1 MAQFGGPKLV
11 KDLHFDQTAKEK
23 LINGINKIATAVGS
37 TLGASGRTVVI
48 EDDFG
53 NPYVTKDGVTV
64 ANSILLNDPVENLGV
79 SMMKQ
84 AAQKTASIAGD
95 GTTTSIVLT
104 KAIIDSFY
112 KLKGQDFS
120 FRDIKSGI
128 NKFAKDVIQYITD
141 KAIPVDL
148 KMLQDVSVIST
159 NNDVD
164 LGTTIAHAF
173 ETAGENGIVTMET
186 SPSND
191 TYIENVNGTKVGSTC
206 KVPHFYTNKEKEL
219 CELENPLIFMSVS
232 DIPNVRKIQ
241 EILEYAIKSNR
252 SILLIAPL
260 ESQPLTALAMNKAKG
275 NIKVNVIDPPSF
287 GLKRKD
293 ILEDLALLVGAT
305 VFDES
310 LGDSIDA
317 ITPDMLGSADKAVS
331 DKDGTVLVVSEKS
344 KEVQDRIE
352 YLKTTLAKEDHAVM
366 SKHLTDRIALLSG
379 GVSVIMVGAATE
391 VELKEKQD
399 RVDDAIHSV
408 RAAKKEGILPG
419 GGSALANAATMD
431 WEHKLNQGELKGVNI
446 LQDALIAPFTK
457 ILNNAGLSLEDYN
470 LTKWGEG
477 VDVTCG
483 CRKNMIDKGI
493 IDPLLVTKTA
503 LQNAISVA
511 TTILS
516 TDCVISNVR
525 EV

>member
-1 MAQFGGPKLV
+1 MSQFGKTKLV
-11 KDLHFDQTAKEK
+11 KKLHFDKSAKDK
-23 LINGINKIATAVGS
+23 LLSGINKIAEAVGS
-37 TLGASGRTVVI
+37 TLGASGRNVI
-48 EDDFG
+48 IENDYGD
-53 NPYVTKDGVTV
+53 PHVTKDGVTV
-64 ANSILLNDPVENLGV
+64 ANSILLEDPIENVAV

-104 KAIIDSFY
+104 KAIIDSYY
-112 KLKGQDFS
+112 KLKGDEFS

-128 NKFAKDVIQYITD
+128 NRFAKEVIKYITD
-141 KAIPVDL
+141 KATPVDD
-148 KMLQDVSVIST
+148 KMLHDVSIIST
-159 NNDVD
+159 NNDIE
-164 LGTTIAHAF
+164 LGQTIASAF
-173 ETAGENGIVTMET
+173 EQAGENGIVTMET
-186 SPSND
+186 SPNND
-191 TYIENVNGTKVGSTC
+191 TYIENVQGTKIGSTC
-206 KVPHFYTNKEKEL
+206 KAPHFYTNKEKEL
-219 CELENPLIFMSVS
+219 CELENPLIFMSAS
-232 DIPNVRKIQ
+232 DIPNIRKIQ

-260 ESQPLTALAMNKAKG
+260 ESQPLMALAMNKAKG

-293 ILEDLALLVGAT
+293 VLEDLALLVGAT

-310 LGDSIDA
+310 LGDSIDS
-317 ITPDMLGSADKAVS
+317 ITPDMLGSADRAVS
-331 DKDGTVLVVSEKS
+331 DKDGTVLVVAEKS

-352 YLKTTLAKEDHAVM
+352 YLKTALAKEDHSVM
-366 SKHLTDRIALLSG
+366 TKHLTDRIALLSG
-379 GVSVIMVGAATE
+379 GVSVVMVGAATE

-399 RVDDAIHSV
+399 RVDDAIHAV

-419 GGSALANAATMD
+419 GGTALAHAAVID
-431 WEHKLNQGELKGVNI
+431 WEMKLNPGELRGIDI
-446 LQDALIAPFTK
+446 LKYALAAPFTK
-457 ILNNAGLSLEDYN
+457 ILTNAGLNPKTTLHS
-470 LTKWGEG
+470 WGEG
-477 VDVTCG
+477 IDVTCG
-483 CRKNMIDKGI
+483 CRKKFLEIGI

-503 LQNAISVA
+503 LQNAISVS